1 MGEVYTRIS
10 AARSVLELPQPPED
24 GCRALPRR
32 LEGYKGKWRFRGFNA
47 AIVQLPAEESVEEEP
62 ERADHALRREHGR
75 EEEDMMTDHLFRGDE
90 GRETEHTRADR
101 VLSTE
106 EGSEEGAMR
115 DCVLKGEE
123 WRETEHARKDRVLRV
138 LEGREEEQTMG
149 EEGSEEEKMEGSLDG
164 RTLKERVVGQAITAS
179 EAKAPQLLPSSVG
192 SCEHE
197 HGESSGRR
205 RDASL
210 AVTEDAEESSAT
222 GLTAVVE
229 PTGGEAPD
237 VSSAT
242 VEVRFVRGMEAS
254 QADS

>member
-1 MGEVYTRIS
+1 MHTRIS

-47 AIVQLPAEESVEEEP
+47 AIVQLPAEESGDEEP
-62 ERADHALRREHGR
+62 ERADHVSRGQHGR
-75 EEEDMMTDHLFRGDE
+75 EEDMMTDHLFRGDE
-90 GRETEHTRADR
+90 GREPEHTRADR
-101 VLSTE
+101 VLSAE
-106 EGSEEGAMR
+106 EGSEEEPMR
-115 DCVLKGEE
+115 ADCVLKGEE
-123 WRETEHARKDRVLRV
+123 WRETEHTRKDRVLRV

-164 RTLKERVVGQAITAS
+164 RTLKDLVVGRAITAS

-192 SCEHE
+192 SCERE

-210 AVTEDAEESSAT
+210 AVTGDAEESSAT
-222 GLTAVVE
+222 GLTAVAE
-229 PTGGEAPD
+229 PTGGAAPD

-242 VEVRFVRGMEAS
+242 DEVRFLTVMAAS